1 MTKIKTGSGLA
12 SYLDSV
18 IQETVKSSLQQR
30 ALKEREKQDLTQGSK
45 KSNNSSGNNQS
56 KVDED
61 NSGDTVASKTMDDET
76 DKLKTGESI
85 KADDIV
91 SRLNTI
97 RGGHS
102 FKDEHVAAAMEEYV
116 ESLTNAEK
124 TALLAFLK
132 GISQIVTG
140 EISGD
145 DATDPKTHP
154 ADVKMKKDNETHQQK
169 KHVDPNVIKTTQ
181 DKKPKKDNKED
192 TSGPVPITP
201 KK

>member
-12 SYLDSV
+12 SYLDNV
-18 IQETVKSSLQQR
+18 IEETVKSSLHHR
-30 ALKEREKQDLTQGSK
+30 ALKEREKQNSIQGTK
-45 KSNNSSGNNQS
+45 KSNGSSNNNQL

-61 NSGDTVASKTMDDET
+61 NSEGTVASKTMDDES
-76 DKLKTGESI
+76 DKLKDGDTI

-102 FKDEHVAAAMEEYV
+102 FKDDQVAAAMEEYV
-116 ESLTNAEK
+116 GSLSAAEK

-140 EISGD
+140 EISGES
-145 DATDPKTHP
+145 AVDPKTHP
-154 ADVKMKKDNETHQQK
+154 ADVAMKKGNKTHQVK
-169 KHVDPNVIKTTQ
+169 KRIDPNVIKTVQ
-181 DKKPKKDNKED
+181 DKKPKKDSKED